1 MRRWK
6 GIDEEKKT
14 RKANKANEREKKDR
28 NDCDKSTKRRDKGQ
42 GRKRYGETVGETKMK
57 AMRQGYNNVENFTR

>member
-28 NDCDKSTKRRDKGQ
+28 NVVTNRQKEGTKVKEERDMERR
-42 GRKRYGETVGETKMK
+42 
-57 AMRQGYNNVENFTR
+57 